1 MILSLEVYELK
12 IVGMV
17 KVGNGRMDL
26 TDGKQRIYIPHQEA
40 QGLEHIFNEMSNSEN
55 ALPAFK
61 ENSSLVGQ

>member
-17 KVGNGRMDL
+17 KVGKGGMDL
-26 TDGKQRIYIPHQEA
+26 TYQEA
-40 QGLEHIFNEMSNSEN
+40 QGLEHFFNKMSNSEN
-55 ALPAFK
+55 ALPVFK